1 MKRKHISVKTGL
13 LLSILSLLLL
23 SSCHKVEVFEDD
35 PYGNFDALWTIL
47 DERYCFF
54 EYKDIDWSQV
64 GMKYRKKLTERMT
77 SEELFDVC
85 GDMLMELKDGHVNLV
100 SAHNMSRYWD
110 WLNNSPENYQERLVD
125 EYYLN
130 FDYRYTSGIKY
141 KILPQNVG
149 YMYYGSF
156 SSAIGEGNLDQI
168 LAYLATSTGL
178 IIDVRSN
185 GGGSLS
191 NVETLVSRFIN
202 QETLVGYIS
211 HKTGPGHQDF
221 SELYPI
227 KYKPSNRIRY
237 QKPVVIL
244 ANRGTFSA
252 ANNFVSVMKALPNVV
267 VMGDITGGGSGLPFS
282 SELPNGWSIRFS
294 ASPIYDVNR
303 EHTEFGVAPTEG
315 FKMDMDLEQ
324 ATQGHDSILDRA
336 IAYIATGGA

>member
-100 SAHNMSRYWD
+100 SAHDTSRYWD
-110 WLNNSPENYQERLVD
+110 WLNNSPENYQERLID

-141 KILPQNVG
+141 KILSQNVG

-227 KYKPSNRIRY
+227 KYKPSTRIRY

-244 ANRGTFSA
+244 ANRGTYSA

-303 EHTEFGVAPTEG
+303 EHTEFGVAPTDG
-315 FKMDMDLEQ
+315 FKMDMDFDQ
-324 ATQGHDSILDRA
+324 ATQGHDTILDRA

>member
-100 SAHNMSRYWD
+100 SAHNTSRYWD
-110 WLNNSPENYQERLVD
+110 WLNNSPENYQERLID

-227 KYKPSNRIRY
+227 KYKPSTRIRY

-244 ANRGTFSA
+244 ANRGTYSA

-303 EHTEFGVAPTEG
+303 EHTEFGVAPTDG
-315 FKMDMDLEQ
+315 FKMDMDFDQ
-324 ATQGHDSILDRA
+324 ATQGHDTILDRA

>member
-100 SAHNMSRYWD
+100 SAHDTSRYWD
-110 WLNNSPENYQERLVD
+110 WLNNSPENYQERLID

-156 SSAIGEGNLDQI
+156 SSTIGEGNLDQI
-168 LAYLATSTGL
+168 LAYLSTSTGL

-227 KYKPSNRIRY
+227 KYSPSNRIRY
-237 QKPVVIL
+237 QKPVVVL
-244 ANRGTFSA
+244 ANRGTYSA
-252 ANNFVSVMKALPNVV
+252 ANNFVSVMKELPQVV

-294 ASPIYDVNR
+294 ASPIYDA
-303 EHTEFGVAPTEG
+303 EGQHTEFGVAPTDG
-315 FKMDMDLEQ
+315 FKIDMDLEQ
-324 ATQGHDSILDRA
+324 ASKGVDTILERA
-336 IAYIATGGA
+336 IAYIAGL

>member
-1 MKRKHISVKTGL
+1 MIRKFTKIGFLVSL
-13 LLSILSLLLL
+13 LSLL
-23 SSCHKVEVFEDD
+23 SFTSCHKVEVFEND

-54 EYKDIDWSQV
+54 EYKEIDWEQV
-64 GMKYRKKLTERMT
+64 RIKYRKKLTMKMT
-77 SEELFDVC
+77 SEELFSVC
-85 GDMLMELKDGHVNLV
+85 GDMLMELKDGHVNL
-100 SAHNMSRYWD
+100 SAAHDVSRYWD
-110 WLNNSPENYQERLVD
+110 WLYGSPENYQERLID

-156 SSAIGEGNLDQI
+156 SSTIGEGNLDQI
-168 LAYLATSTGL
+168 LAYLSTSTGL

-227 KYKPSNRIRY
+227 KYSPSNRIRY
-237 QKPVVIL
+237 QKPVVVL
-244 ANRGTFSA
+244 ANRGTYSA
-252 ANNFVSVMKALPNVV
+252 ANNFVSVMKELPQVV

-294 ASPIYDVNR
+294 ASPIYDASR
-303 EHTEFGVAPTEG
+303 QHTEFGVAPTEG
-315 FKMDMDLEQ
+315 YKMDMDLEQ
-324 ATQGHDSILDRA
+324 VGQGHDTILDRA
-336 IAYIATGGA
+336 IAYLTGSE